1 MLDRM
6 CLLSIPLFIFLFCS
20 TTDKGNDF
28 KDTDSV
34 ASREIPPPSQPSRA
48 PSFTVSILKQGPKE
62 QLLQAREI
70 LELGLKNVSQAR
82 QAVALTDGKSIAD
95 IGWVKV
101 STTPSQLKWS

>member
-1 MLDRM
+1 LKQDQYRYAYFS
-6 CLLSIPLFIFLFCS
+6 CLCFLLS
-20 TTDKGNDF
+20 DKGKDI

-34 ASREIPPPSQPSRA
+34 GSRDIPPPSQPSRSA
-48 PSFTVSILKQGPKE
+48 SFTVSILRQGPKE

-82 QAVALTDGKSIAD
+82 QAVALTDGNSIAD

-101 STTPSQLKWS
+101 GTNILTISV